1 MTNQIVISRR
11 AVTAA
16 INLRS
21 ALAELQELAGKPL
34 TGTQAVKYAD
44 ELLDAITPLAQL
56 APKPLLL
63 TSSKAPTEPPDILA
77 ALAVVLGN
85 QTLDIA
91 QITKLLQD
99 QGWLHHTAGR
109 PVRYVSD
116 LLSRN
121 SEGKGTNAFTRVRR
135 GTYKVARPRPK
146 LVYRAG
152 P

>member
-1 MTNQIVISRR
+1 MTNQIASSRK
-11 AVTAA
+11 AVQAA

-21 ALAELQELAGKPL
+21 AMNDIQKLAGKTL
-34 TGTQAVKYAD
+34 TGTQAVKYAE
-44 ELLDAITPLAQL
+44 ELLDAISPLAQL
-56 APKPLLL
+56 APKPFLLA
-63 TSSKAPTEPPDILA
+63 APDASAEPPDILD
-77 ALAVVLGN
+77 ALALVLGH

-99 QGWLHHTAGR
+99 KDWLHHTAGR

-121 SEGKGTNAFTRVRR
+121 SEGKGTNAFTRIRR
-135 GTYKVARPRPK
+135 GVYKVARARPK
-146 LVYRAG
+146 LVYRAN